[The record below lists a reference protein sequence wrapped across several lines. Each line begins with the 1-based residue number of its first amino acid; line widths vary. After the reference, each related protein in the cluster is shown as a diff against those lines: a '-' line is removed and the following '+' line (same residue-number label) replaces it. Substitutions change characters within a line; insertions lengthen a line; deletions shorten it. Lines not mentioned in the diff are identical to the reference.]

1 MRINTALVASFAGLV
16 SLSQAALIRGDA
28 TFTGNNLNG
37 GTCSFVNYTLPA
49 GVSGVGIG
57 PPNWANGTKCG
68 ACLQVNGPRGSVKV
82 MVTDSCPSCAQNR
95 LNLYEE
101 AFRQIANPNDGIANV
116 EFDIVNCGINS
127 QLWSRMEAYEFVNS
141 FSMQVMNANYPV
153 TALHVSTD
161 GGNRWEATVRR
172 DYNYFER
179 ESSGGFNQDRVLV
192 RVSCS
197 NGRQVILPNVSMEE
211 YAESR
216 APANC

>member
-1 MRINTALVASFAGLV
+1 MRINTALVAGLAGLV
-16 SLSQAALIRGDA
+16 SLAQAALIRGDA
-28 TFTGNNLNG
+28 TFTGSNVNG

-82 MVTDSCPSCAQNR
+82 MITDSCPSCAPNR
-95 LNLYEE
+95 LNLYED
-101 AFRQIANPNDGIANV
+101 AFRQIADPSDGIASV
-116 EFDIVNCGINS
+116 EFDIVSCGIGS
-127 QLWSRMEAYEFVNS
+127 QLWVRNKVGTSRWF

-172 DYNYFER
+172 DYNFFER
-179 ESSGGFNQDRVLV
+179 EASGGFGQDRVLV

-197 NGRQVILPNVSMEE
+197 NGRQVILPDVSMSE
-211 YAESR
+211 YSESR